1 MIAPFSVRRT
11 TLAGLI
17 ALLALPTAALA
28 ADAPTGGVAP
38 TATAPATPAPPAP
51 GQPADPATGDVSPT
65 PTRATAELAGA
76 GRWRAV
82 PSAGTGSPLHVIG
95 DFSKDLAERRVRVER
110 RTASGWR
117 RATTAR
123 IRSSGRFV
131 ATWRTRSTR
140 VHELR
145 VVLVPTGDEPAEPD
159 TAAASSRATSEP
171 PSVKVAVLG
180 RVKATWYGPGLW
192 GNTTSC
198 GVTLQPDVVGVAHR
212 TLPCGTQVE
221 IRRGGKTVVVPV
233 IDRGPFANGATFDLT
248 KAAAD
253 RVGVDGVNPV
263 TWVQRD
269 DLAVAETPAT
279 AARR

>member
-1 MIAPFSVRRT
+1 MRRT
-11 TLAGLI
+11 ALAGLI
-17 ALLALPTAALA
+17 ALLALPTAALG

-38 TATAPATPAPPAP
+38 STSAALPPAAAP
-51 GQPADPATGDVSPT
+51 GQAPSAVGPSPT

-117 RATTAR
+117 QATTAR
-123 IRSSGRFV
+123 VRTSGRFV
-131 ATWRTRSTR
+131 ATWRTKSTR

-145 VVLVPTGDEPAEPD
+145 VVLVPTSAEAGRPES
-159 TAAASSRATSEP
+159 AAASSRATSEA

-180 RVKATWYGPGLW
+180 KVKATWYGPGLW
-192 GNTTSC
+192 GNKTSC
-198 GVTLQPDVVGVAHR
+198 GLSLRPDVVGVAHR

-221 IRRGGKTVVVPV
+221 IRRGGRTVVLPV

-248 KAAAD
+248 EAAAD
-253 RVGVDGVNPV
+253 RIGVDGVNPV

-269 DLAVAETPAT
+269 DLPVVETPAA